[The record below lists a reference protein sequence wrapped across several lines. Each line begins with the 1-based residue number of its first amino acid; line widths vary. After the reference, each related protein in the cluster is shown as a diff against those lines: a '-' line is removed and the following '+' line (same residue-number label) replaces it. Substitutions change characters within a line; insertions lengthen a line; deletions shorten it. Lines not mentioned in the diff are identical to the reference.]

1 MLSADLRQLRH
12 FVVLA
17 HTLNYRKAAEQLH
30 MAQPPLSASIR
41 RLEDQLGVQLF
52 ERNRRGTALTPAGL
66 TALPHAE
73 MAVHHAREFVQV
85 AKTAAA
91 GERGLVRLG
100 FVGSATYVLLPQLVQ
115 WVREAL
121 PQVELE
127 LSEGPT
133 SSLCA
138 MLRSGDL
145 DAALLRYPVT
155 EATAVRMQP
164 LTEDT
169 LVAALPTGHAL
180 CARKRIRLADL
191 RDEPLIQYNPTLVPG
206 LHALMLAACQHAGFQ
221 PKSQQH
227 ATQVQTMLSLVQ
239 AGLGIALV
247 PSVVAHTA
255 VSGVHFVPLTAA
267 GHMSAT
273 GIALAWAPERDTPL
287 NLRFRTMLQASL
299 SPGASSTGT
308 GTGTGSIKP

>member
-66 TALPHAE
+66 IALPHAE
-73 MAVHHAREFVQV
+73 MAVFHAREFVSV
-85 AKTAAA
+85 AKAAA
-91 GERGLVRLG
+91 VGERGQLRLG
-100 FVGSATYVLLPQLVQ
+100 FVGSATYELLPQLVQ
-115 WVREAL
+115 LMHDAL

-138 MLRSGDL
+138 MLRTGDL

-155 EATAVRMQP
+155 QTEGVHMQP
-164 LTEDT
+164 LNEDA
-169 LVAALPTGHAL
+169 LVVALPQGHAL
-180 CARKRIRLADL
+180 AARKRIRLLDL
-191 RDEPLIQYNPTLVPG
+191 RDEALIQYSPSLVPG
-206 LHALMLAACQHAGFQ
+206 LHTLILAACQHAGFL
-221 PKSQQH
+221 PRSQQQ

-239 AGLGIALV
+239 AGLGVALV
-247 PSVVAHTA
+247 PSVVAGTPMA
-255 VSGVHFVPLTAA
+255 RVQFVPLADA
-267 GHMSAT
+267 SHMSAT
-273 GIALAWAPERDTPL
+273 GIALAWTPERDTPL
-287 NLRFRTMLQASL
+287 NLRFRAMLQTAL
-299 SPGASSTGT
+299 QHPAQAD
-308 GTGTGSIKP
+308 GSISS

>member
-66 TALPHAE
+66 IALPHAE
-73 MAVHHAREFVQV
+73 MAVHHAREFVSV
-85 AKTAAA
+85 AKAAA
-91 GERGLVRLG
+91 EGARGQLRLG
-100 FVGSATYVLLPQLVQ
+100 FVGSATYELLPQLVQ
-115 WVREAL
+115 LMHEAL
-121 PQVELE
+121 PEVELE

-138 MLRSGDL
+138 MLRTGDL

-155 EATAVRMQP
+155 QTEGVHLRP
-164 LTEDT
+164 LNEDA
-169 LVAALPTGHAL
+169 LVVALPQGHAL
-180 CARKRIRLADL
+180 ATRKRLRLLDL
-191 RDEPLIQYNPTLVPG
+191 RDEALIQYSPSLVPG
-206 LHALMLAACQHAGFQ
+206 LHALILAACQHAGFS
-221 PKSQQH
+221 PRSQQQ

-239 AGLGIALV
+239 AGLGVALV
-247 PSVVAHTA
+247 PSVVAGTPTA
-255 VSGVHFVPLTAA
+255 RVQFVPLADA
-267 GHMSAT
+267 SHMSAT

-287 NLRFRTMLQASL
+287 ILRFRAMLQAALPRTSH
-299 SPGASSTGT
+299 AE
-308 GTGTGSIKP
+308 GSIGT

>member
-73 MAVHHAREFVQV
+73 MAVFHAREFVSV
-85 AKTAAA
+85 VKAAA
-91 GERGLVRLG
+91 VGERGQLRLG
-100 FVGSATYVLLPQLVQ
+100 FVGSATYELLPQLVQ
-115 WVREAL
+115 LMREAL

-138 MLRSGDL
+138 MLRTGDL

-155 EATAVRMQP
+155 QTDGVHMQP
-164 LTEDT
+164 LNEDA
-169 LVAALPTGHAL
+169 LVVALPQGHAL
-180 CARKRIRLADL
+180 AARKRLRLLDL
-191 RDEPLIQYNPTLVPG
+191 RDEALIQYSPSLVPG
-206 LHALMLAACQHAGFQ
+206 LYTLILAACQHAGFL
-221 PKSQQH
+221 PRSQQQ

-239 AGLGIALV
+239 AGLGVALV
-247 PSVVAHTA
+247 PSVVAGTPM
-255 VSGVHFVPLTAA
+255 VGVQFTPLADA
-267 GHMSAT
+267 SHMSAT
-273 GIALAWAPERDTPL
+273 GIALAWTPERDTPL
-287 NLRFRTMLQASL
+287 NLRFRAMLQTAL
-299 SPGASSTGT
+299 QHPAQAD
-308 GTGTGSIKP
+308 GSISS

>member
-73 MAVHHAREFVQV
+73 MAVFHAREFVSV
-85 AKTAAA
+85 VKAAA
-91 GERGLVRLG
+91 VGERGQLRLG
-100 FVGSATYVLLPQLVQ
+100 FVGSATYELLPQLVQ
-115 WVREAL
+115 LMREAL

-138 MLRSGDL
+138 MLRTGDL

-155 EATAVRMQP
+155 QTDGVHMQP
-164 LTEDT
+164 LNEDA
-169 LVAALPTGHAL
+169 LVVALPQGHAL
-180 CARKRIRLADL
+180 AARKRLRLLDL
-191 RDEPLIQYNPTLVPG
+191 RDEALIQYSPSLMPG
-206 LHALMLAACQHAGFQ
+206 LYTLILAACQHAGFL
-221 PKSQQH
+221 PRSQQQ

-239 AGLGIALV
+239 AGLGVALV
-247 PSVVAHTA
+247 PSVVAGTPM
-255 VSGVHFVPLTAA
+255 VGVQFTPLADA
-267 GHMSAT
+267 SHMSAT
-273 GIALAWAPERDTPL
+273 GIALAWTPERDTPL
-287 NLRFRTMLQASL
+287 NLRFRAMLQTAL
-299 SPGASSTGT
+299 QHPAQAD
-308 GTGTGSIKP
+308 GSISS

>member
-73 MAVHHAREFVQV
+73 MAVFHAREFVSV
-85 AKTAAA
+85 VKAAA
-91 GERGLVRLG
+91 VGERGQLRLG
-100 FVGSATYVLLPQLVQ
+100 FVGSATYELLPQLVQ
-115 WVREAL
+115 LMREAL

-138 MLRSGDL
+138 MLRTGDL

-155 EATAVRMQP
+155 QTDGVHMQP
-164 LTEDT
+164 LNEDA
-169 LVAALPTGHAL
+169 LVVALPQGHAL
-180 CARKRIRLADL
+180 AARKRIRLLDL
-191 RDEPLIQYNPTLVPG
+191 RDEALIQYSPSLVPG
-206 LHALMLAACQHAGFQ
+206 LHTLILAACQHAGFL
-221 PKSQQH
+221 PRSQQQ

-239 AGLGIALV
+239 AGLGVALV
-247 PSVVAHTA
+247 PSVVAGTPMA
-255 VSGVHFVPLTAA
+255 RVQFVPLADA
-267 GHMSAT
+267 SHMSAT
-273 GIALAWAPERDTPL
+273 GIALAWTPERDTPL
-287 NLRFRTMLQASL
+287 NLRFRAMLQTAL
-299 SPGASSTGT
+299 QHPAQAD
-308 GTGTGSIKP
+308 GSISS

>member
-73 MAVHHAREFVQV
+73 MAVFHAREFVSV
-85 AKTAAA
+85 VKAAA
-91 GERGLVRLG
+91 VGERGQLRLG
-100 FVGSATYVLLPQLVQ
+100 FVGSATYELLPQLVQ
-115 WVREAL
+115 LMREAL

-138 MLRSGDL
+138 MLRTGDL

-155 EATAVRMQP
+155 QTDGVHMQP
-164 LTEDT
+164 LNEDA
-169 LVAALPTGHAL
+169 LVVALPQGHAL
-180 CARKRIRLADL
+180 AARKRLRLLDL
-191 RDEPLIQYNPTLVPG
+191 RDEALIQYSPSLVPG
-206 LHALMLAACQHAGFQ
+206 LYTLILAACQHAGFL
-221 PKSQQH
+221 PRSQQQ

-239 AGLGIALV
+239 AGLGVALV
-247 PSVVAHTA
+247 PSVVAGTPM
-255 VSGVHFVPLTAA
+255 VGVQFTPLADA
-267 GHMSAT
+267 SHMSAT
-273 GIALAWAPERDTPL
+273 GIALAWTPERDTPL
-287 NLRFRTMLQASL
+287 NLRFRAMLQTALQHSAQADD
-299 SPGASSTGT
+299 SISS
-308 GTGTGSIKP
+308 